1 MLLGRMIPVGKGSRK
16 VLVEM
21 VISLFTEKNAFLHQ
35 EKWDSSR
42 DSPGERAPVPKT
54 HPRAG
59 TSALPV
65 HPPFALPSRH
75 SSRVSQMQNMPK
87 MLRIQ
92 MLAWWGTDPITPRAQ
107 GGAAP
112 CTALLENTLQTAQ
125 EPETRTA
132 ASLALTPDCPGS
144 GPAAW
149 LGESK

>member
-1 MLLGRMIPVGKGSRK
+1 MP
-16 VLVEM
+16 
-21 VISLFTEKNAFLHQ
+21 FCT
-35 EKWDSSR
+35 KWDSSR
-42 DSPGERAPVPKT
+42 DSPGEGAPVPKT

-59 TSALPV
+59 TSALPF

-75 SSRVSQMQNMPK
+75 SSCVSQMQNMPK

-132 ASLALTPDCPGS
+132 ASLALTPDCSDS